1 MDINFSWKKL
11 MDDLRVLIY
20 KLFLEI
26 FYGKKKKKITNFF
39 ICDIKTFLK

>member
-26 FYGKKKKKITNFF
+26 FYGKKKKK
-39 ICDIKTFLK
+39 